1 MTAEHGTPQGCNEG
15 CRGANC
21 AHHGTNL
28 MTCTEASIRY
38 AGDYQYRKQVDAGTA
53 TAAKEVF
60 AKPVKVKAVRTPAV
74 SAPKPVK
81 PPKPVKV
88 AKPKPVK
95 PPKPAR
101 ASRTPKPANAAA
113 PRKYKAN
120 REPRVLAE
128 KPHGTTQAQRR
139 ACTGDCPNEEPC
151 SVKNMRIRNEHKA
164 LRKIKP
170 FPEGKH
176 GTLAG
181 YSDGCH
187 KASPCP
193 GGADGLT
200 CTQAAVKYQLSA
212 AHRRRDNNTASAP
225 AGAVSNSPADQKA
238 D

>member
-1 MTAEHGTPQGCNEG
+1 MIAEHGTPQAYNEG

-21 AHHGTNL
+21 AHHGTDL
-28 MTCTEASIRY
+28 MTCTEAATRY

-60 AKPVKVKAVRTPAV
+60 AKPVKVKVVRVPVVKAPRPV
-74 SAPKPVK
+74 KPPKPPKPVRVPKPKPVKAPRPPK

-88 AKPKPVK
+88 A
-95 PPKPAR
+95 
-101 ASRTPKPANAAA
+101 RT
-113 PRKYKAN
+113 YKAN
-120 REPRVLAE
+120 RAPRVLIE
-128 KPHGTTQAQRR
+128 KPHGTTQRQRR
-139 ACTGDCPNEEPC
+139 DCEGDCPNEEPC
-151 SVKNMRIRNEHKA
+151 RVKNMRIRNEHKA

-212 AHRRRDNNTASAP
+212 AHRRRDNNTASTS
-225 AGAVSNSPADQKA
+225 AGAISDSGEEMT
-238 D
+238 